1 MQSELS
7 SSRPDKL
14 VTARKVG
21 LASLS
26 AKELEAGGFRGEFA
40 AASLKRSKQGVER
53 WPQPT
58 MLGTLQTLM
67 RGCTVRTFPFVS
79 PVSTRGIT

>member
-40 AASLKRSKQGVER
+40 AASLKQTDAMPWGIRSIAFPRRIRRGLIEASPWTRINARLR
-53 WPQPT
+53 W
-58 MLGTLQTLM
+58 
-67 RGCTVRTFPFVS
+67 FPR
-79 PVSTRGIT
+79 PH